1 MTKVALTSLGCAR
14 NLVDSEVM
22 LGLLKREKMMVCEDA
37 NEADVI
43 IVNTCGFIREAVEES
58 IDAILQLCRL
68 KENGR
73 PKKVIA
79 AGCLVER
86 YKQSLVRELPEVD
99 AFLGINRISEIGRV
113 IRAVLSGKR
122 PVRLKGQPYISGSE
136 PRFALTPKHFRYVK
150 ICEGCNHGC
159 TFCAIPSIKGKLRSR
174 SPDSILSEV
183 ASLIEEGAK
192 EIVLIGQDT
201 AEYGLDWNEPG
212 SLPKLLRDICRIE
225 GDFWVR
231 LLYSC
236 PTHFN
241 DELTEVIAAEE
252 KICRYVDLP
261 VQHIDAGILKSMG
274 RKERPEH
281 IFRLIRRIREAVP
294 EVTFRTSVIVGFP
307 GEGESEFQRLLDFLK
322 KIRFERLGAF
332 EFSPEEGTR
341 AADMPGQVPDEV
353 KSERFDRLMRLQQ
366 EISLENNRRLLG
378 RRARIIIDEWSEK
391 GDCEDGGKDA
401 CGTHYRCIGRTEGD
415 APEVDGCVYVKGDA
429 ANPGEFAEVEF
440 TGRLEYDLIGNEV
453 HEPSQ

>member
-22 LGLLKREKMMVCEDA
+22 LGLLRRENMVVREDA

-58 IDAILQLCRL
+58 IDAILQLCQL

-79 AGCLVER
+79 VGCLVER
-86 YKQSLVRELPEVD
+86 YKDELARELPEVD
-99 AFLGINRISEIGRV
+99 AFLGVNRISEIGRV
-113 IRAVLSGKR
+113 VRQVLSGRR
-122 PVRLKGQPYISGSE
+122 PVRVKGRPYCYDAA
-136 PRFALTPKHFRYVK
+136 PRFALTPWHFSYVK

-159 TFCAIPSIKGKLRSR
+159 TFCAIPAIKGKLRSR
-174 SPDSILSEV
+174 PPNLILSEV
-183 ASLIEEGAK
+183 ATLLEEGAK

-201 AEYGLDWNEPG
+201 AEYGLDRNESG
-212 SLPKLLRDICRIE
+212 ALAKLLRDLCRIE

-236 PTHFN
+236 PTHFSG
-241 DELTEVIAAEE
+241 ELIDVIAAEQ

-261 VQHIDAGILKSMG
+261 VQHIDAGILKAMG
-274 RKERPEH
+274 RKERPEDV
-281 IFRLIRRIREAVP
+281 FGLIRRIREAVP
-294 EVTFRTSVIVGFP
+294 DVTFRTSVIVGFP
-307 GEGESEFQRLLDFLK
+307 GEGESEFQRLLDFLRE
-322 KIRFERLGAF
+322 IRFERLGAF
-332 EFSPEEGTR
+332 EFSSEEGTR
-341 AADMPGQVPDEV
+341 AATMPGQVPEEV
-353 KSERFDRLMRLQQ
+353 KAERFDRLMRLQQ
-366 EISLENNRRLLG
+366 EISVENNRRLLG
-378 RRARIIIDEWSEK
+378 RRERILIDEWSEK
-391 GDCEDGGKDA
+391 GDCEDAGEDA
-401 CGTHYRCIGRTEGD
+401 NGTPYRCVGRTQGD

-429 ANPGEFAEVEF
+429 AKPGEFAEVEF
-440 TGRLEYDLIGNEV
+440 TGCLEYDMIGNEV

>member
-14 NLVDSEVM
+14 NLVDSELM
-22 LGLLKREKMMVCEDA
+22 LGLLRQENMVVCDDA

-79 AGCLVER
+79 VGCLVER
-86 YKQSLVRELPEVD
+86 YKEELVRELPEVD
-99 AFLGINRISEIGRV
+99 AFVGVNRMSEIGQV
-113 IRAVLSGKR
+113 IREVLSGRR
-122 PVRLKGQPYISGSE
+122 PVRLNGQPYAHGSE
-136 PRFALTPKHFRYVK
+136 SRFALTPKHFRYAK

-159 TFCAIPSIKGKLRSR
+159 TFCAIPAIKGRLRSR
-174 SPDSILSEV
+174 SPVSILSEV
-183 ASLIEEGAK
+183 ARLIREGAR

-201 AEYGLDWNEPG
+201 AEYGLDRDEPG
-212 SLPKLLRDICRIE
+212 ALPRLLRDLCRIE

-236 PTHFN
+236 PTHFS
-241 DELTEVIAAEE
+241 DDLIDVIAEE
-252 KICRYVDLP
+252 KKICRYVDLP

-274 RKERPEH
+274 RKESPED
-281 IFRLIRRIREAVP
+281 IFRLIRRIRNAVP
-294 EVTFRTSVIVGFP
+294 GVTFRTSVIVGFP
-307 GEGESEFQRLLDFLK
+307 GEGENEFQRLLDFLK
-322 KIRFERLGAF
+322 ETRFERLGAF

-341 AADMPGQVPDEV
+341 AAAMPGQAPEEV
-353 KSERFDRLMRLQQ
+353 KSERFGRLMRLQQ
-366 EISLENNRRLLG
+366 EISLENNRKLLG
-378 RRARIIIDEWSEK
+378 RRERIIVDEWSEQA
-391 GDCEDGGKDA
+391 D
-401 CGTHYRCIGRTEGD
+401 YRCVGRTEGD

-429 ANPGEFAEVEF
+429 AKPGEFAEVEF
-440 TGRLEYDLIGNEV
+440 TGCLEYDLIGNEV

>member
-22 LGLLKREKMMVCEDA
+22 LGLLRGENMVVCDDA
-37 NEADVI
+37 TEADVI

-58 IDAILQLCRL
+58 IDAMLQLCRL

-79 AGCLVER
+79 VGCLVER
-86 YKQSLVRELPEVD
+86 YKDDLVRELPEVD
-99 AFLGINRISEIGRV
+99 AFLGVNRISEIGRV
-113 IRAVLSGKR
+113 VRETLSDRR
-122 PVRLKGQPYISGSE
+122 PVRLKGQPYVHGLES
-136 PRFALTPKHFRYVK
+136 RFPLTPKHFRYVK

-159 TFCAIPSIKGKLRSR
+159 TFCAIPAIKGTLRSR
-174 SPDSILSEV
+174 PPDVILNEV
-183 ASLIEEGAK
+183 TRLVQEGAK

-212 SLPKLLRDICRIE
+212 SLPRLLRDICRIE
-225 GDFWVR
+225 GGFWVR

-236 PTHFN
+236 PTHFS
-241 DELTEVIAAEE
+241 DELIDVIAAEQ

-261 VQHIDAGILKSMG
+261 VQHTDAGILKSMG
-274 RKERPEH
+274 RKESPED
-281 IFRLIRRIREAVP
+281 IFRLIYRIRDAVP
-294 EVTFRTSVIVGFP
+294 GVTFRTSVIVGFP
-307 GEGESEFQRLLDFLK
+307 GEGESEFQRLLDFVRVV
-322 KIRFERLGAF
+322 RFERLGAF

-341 AADMPGQVPDEV
+341 AATMAGQVPEEV
-353 KSERFDRLMRLQQ
+353 RSERFDRLMRLQQ

-378 RRARIIIDEWSEK
+378 RRARIIIDEWSEQA
-391 GDCEDGGKDA
+391 E
-401 CGTHYRCIGRTEGD
+401 YRCVGRTQGD

-429 ANPGEFAEVEF
+429 ARPGEFAEVEF
-440 TGRLEYDLIGNEV
+440 TGCLEYDMIGNEV
-453 HEPSQ
+453 DEPSQ